1 MVTDETQSGE
11 VLNYEIQISD
21 ITIDKNCFGEG
32 DFNVILNRNSMQLR
46 ANQDLIASGVFTDLV
61 CQNLSLTQLRMLLAL
76 SEIITAQ

>member
-21 ITIDKNCFGEG
+21 IIIDKNCFGEG

-46 ANQDLIASGVFTDLV
+46 ANQDVIASGEFMDLV
-61 CQNLSLTQLRMLLAL
+61 C
-76 SEIITAQ
+76 